1 MKRVVDF
8 AEKID
13 YENISA
19 EEMAEAMDLALN
31 VVGKAT
37 GVPYQPARRTYEGAK
52 AYIDGKTDDER
63 RLLGWSTFMLGTSE
77 EKEYADKIISEGI
90 LTKKEAMESYKRKF
104 EIGGSRDD
112 KKALQ
117 NFEKY
122 YDAYLA
128 FGEEVDGELVF
139 KDRDAMFFLDKY
151 TANAR
156 KVAKL
161 RDLEREMPADEFRS
175 FYQKLDKNKL
185 LSNELKKM
193 FRNKKDVVVDKS
205 ALENMDYVYDDL
217 IFGKGDVTP
226 ENFNSKLKKAYDKA
240 VSNETSPFKKKQLDS
255 RYRSLYRKAA
265 ILKTVGERPAYF
277 YDALSLEDNSQTRLE
292 IFKEARQQLSEKEYK
307 ALYYNIIKSQ
317 FFKDKEFYDNHENIH
332 LGVD

>member
-1 MKRVVDF
+1 M
-8 AEKID
+8 
-13 YENISA
+13 
-19 EEMAEAMDLALN
+19 LN
-31 VVGKAT
+31 
-37 GVPYQPARRTYEGAK
+37 
-52 AYIDGKTDDER
+52 
-63 RLLGWSTFMLGTSE
+63 TSE

-90 LTKKEAMESYKRKF
+90 LTKKEAMESYKQKF

-185 LSNELKKM
+185 LSNDLKKS

-205 ALENMDYVYDDL
+205 ALENMEYVYDDL

-226 ENFNSKLKKAYDKA
+226 DNFNSKLKKSFETAYK
-240 VSNETSPFKKKQLDS
+240 NEPNPFKKKQLAS
-255 RYRSLYRKAA
+255 RYKSLLKKAA

-292 IFKEARQQLSEKEYK
+292 ILKEARQQLSAEEYK
-307 ALYYNIIKSQ
+307 ALYFNLAKAK
-317 FFKDKEFYDNHENIH
+317 FFKDIEFARGQRNIH